1 MIFSYGFLEE
11 DVDNARD
18 ILLGLDIPDDDPLK
32 PAKKAISTSAPGV
45 RLIDSSQTGLHWKSD
60 FVWLICINEEDGLDF
75 RVAQT
80 VDGGRELQ
88 ALFQDQPLTDTS
100 SLQSL
105 LEESPMWEVYHLRA
119 VSVIQDR
126 VGEQLQTLM
135 DTEPNAQSD
144 EGHGGSSARHLALRL
159 RKLET
164 DMLERFYDYL
174 ENEVRP
180 HRTIEHG
187 KC

>member
-11 DVDNARD
+11 DVKNARD

-45 RLIDSSQTGLHWKSD
+45 RLVDSTKGGLHWKSD
-60 FVWLICINEEDGLDF
+60 YIWLICVNEEDGLDF
-75 RVAQT
+75 RIAQT

-88 ALFQDQPLTDTS
+88 ALFRDKPLNDTS
-100 SLQSL
+100 TLQSL
-105 LEESPMWEVYHLRA
+105 LEESDMWEVYHLRA
-119 VSVIQDR
+119 VSIIQDR

-135 DTEPNAQSD
+135 DTE
-144 EGHGGSSARHLALRL
+144 SSAQIDDAHDRGFPRQLALRL

-164 DMLERFYDYL
+164 DMLERFYDFL
-174 ENEVRP
+174 ENEVGR
-180 HRTIEHG
+180 
-187 KC
+187 